1 MTVIRVVPILV
12 CTSSSTTDQT
22 ALSSASLSI
31 EMVAVLQSNID
42 LLSALF
48 YKEDVAWTFGWQ
60 VYDNGMS

>member
-1 MTVIRVVPILV
+1 MPIV

-22 ALSSASLSI
+22 ALNSASLSI
-31 EMVAVLQSNID
+31 EMVAVLQSNIH
-42 LLSALF
+42 LLSVLF